1 MLTSANIQRYL
12 VWDGES
18 KTHSCF
24 AYIEDTHNYLILAA
38 ANNKHRAMAVHEAMN
53 LAIYRFNCGPHLPYI
68 DPTQT

>member
-24 AYIEDTHNYLILAA
+24 AYVQVNDDYYILAA

>member
-24 AYIEDTHNYLILAA
+24 AYIEDTQNYLILAA